1 MKKILRNKSILT
13 GKNKLEQLYEF
24 KKFPVFMGCVDNLD
38 DKNDI
43 NVDMSFSICR
53 DTGIIQLDELL
64 PLDLIYQNQH
74 NDGVGKIWQEHYVS
88 FAKFLEKFNP
98 KEVLEIGGA
107 NDFIANYYL
116 ERNPKTTWTIIEP
129 HPLFKNKKI
138 KIIKRWFDESFVL
151 KSKKIDTIMHSH
163 VLEHTY
169 EPIKFIKHIAKFSEE
184 GSRHIF
190 TIPNMVEQLSRKYT
204 NCLNFEHTLFLAEP
218 FIDYILRINGFK
230 ILKKSYFQDH
240 SIFYA
245 TEKIKLNKEKITLPK
260 KYSQYKKLFSEFV
273 KYHQDLINSLNKKI
287 DKFDGDIYLFGA
299 HIFSQYLLEFGLNK
313 KKIKGILDN
322 SDLKNG
328 KRLYGTNL
336 IVKKPETLKGRKN
349 VAIIL
354 KVGAYRNEIIKQVKK
369 INPNIVIFE

>member
-1 MKKILRNKSILT
+1 
-13 GKNKLEQLYEF
+13 
-24 KKFPVFMGCVDNLD
+24 MGCVDNLD

-245 TEKIKLNKEKITLPK
+245 TEKIR
-260 KYSQYKKLFSEFV
+260 
-273 KYHQDLINSLNKKI
+273 
-287 DKFDGDIYLFGA
+287 
-299 HIFSQYLLEFGLNK
+299 LNK

-354 KVGAYRNEIIKQVKK
+354 KVGAYRNEIIKQIKK
-369 INPNIVIFE
+369 INPKIVIFE